1 MSLEFYLK
9 AEGPMEQAIMSL
21 VDELRSVLSNTE
33 NLTSE
38 AAQIRTAV
46 EEFKTA
52 NASLTATVNDLRAQ
66 LANGSSVTDE
76 QLRELLALAKAKD
89 AAILGIF
96 TPDFHGKEPAPEP
109 TEPPAQ

>member
-1 MSLEFYLK
+1 MSLFEQLK
-9 AEGPMEQAIMSL
+9 
-21 VDELRSVLSNTE
+21 SVLSNTD
-33 NLTSE
+33 NITSE

-46 EEFKTA
+46 EEFKAA

-76 QLRELLALAKAKD
+76 QLKELIALAEAKD

-96 TPDFHGKEPAPEP
+96 TPDFVGNDTPAPPVE
-109 TEPPAQ
+109 